1 MPKISALPPMVT
13 ADAADEA
20 PIVDTSVT
28 TTKKWTLTLLKTYL
42 QSLVAWV
49 TNAMVADGFC
59 VQEVSTMSSAVA
71 TVSGAGGVIP
81 NDDTIPQI
89 TEGGEVMTVTITPKS
104 TTNKL
109 VIEATVMQSNGN
121 ATQVMAMALFQDA
134 TANALAA
141 TNCFS
146 GASTL
151 VPFTYPLR
159 FEKVAGS
166 VSALTFRIRI
176 GSHQNTTNTFNGFN
190 GGRMYGAIPKSS
202 LIVREYKAS

>member
-1 MPKISALPPMVT
+1 MVKISALPAMT
-13 ADAADEA
+13 SADGADPA
-20 PIVDTSVT
+20 PIVDDSVGS
-28 TTKKWTLTLLKTYL
+28 TKKITLTKMKEWL
-42 QSLVAWV
+42 QSLTAWI

-59 VQEVSTMSSAVA
+59 VQEVATMSSAVA

-104 TTNKL
+104 ATNRL
-109 VIEATVMQSNGN
+109 VIESTVMQSNGN
-121 ATQVMAMALFQDA
+121 ATQVMAQALFQDS

-141 TNCFS
+141 ANCFS

-151 VPFTYPLR
+151 VPYTYPLR
-159 FEKVAGS
+159 FEQAAGTT
-166 VSALTFRIRI
+166 SAITFRIRI

-190 GGRMYGAIPKSS
+190 SARMYGAIPKSS